1 MAHRIFSTFEEFF
14 EYFELPR
21 HCSLRLTSD
30 EIAYFEFYP
39 YKGDV
44 VVIRGWI
51 KEFNHKEVQVSF
63 KYKEF
68 GLGSTVWSFEDA
80 KKYIRKIDYYNM
92 EQE

>member
-1 MAHRIFSTFEEFF
+1 MSHRTFYTFEEFF

-21 HCSLRLTSD
+21 NCSIMLTS
-30 EIAYFEFYP
+30 EETAYFEFHP

-51 KEFNHKEVQVSF
+51 KELNHKEVQVSF

-68 GLGSTVWSFEDA
+68 GLGGTVWSFEDA
-80 KKYIRKIDYYNM
+80 KKYIQKIDYYY
-92 EQE
+92 ED